1 MMVVFWEIPKTVVVT
16 GKHIGRVMRISD
28 DRYDRERSSLDLALQ
43 FLRHGA
49 RTQTIR
55 TWIGLSDDRIRK
67 VFCSGC
73 WVFNRSDPEL
83 TELWNRINP
92 VII

>member
-43 FLRHGA
+43 FLRHEA

-67 VFCSGC
+67 
-73 WVFNRSDPEL
+73 L
-83 TELWNRINP
+83 
-92 VII
+92 